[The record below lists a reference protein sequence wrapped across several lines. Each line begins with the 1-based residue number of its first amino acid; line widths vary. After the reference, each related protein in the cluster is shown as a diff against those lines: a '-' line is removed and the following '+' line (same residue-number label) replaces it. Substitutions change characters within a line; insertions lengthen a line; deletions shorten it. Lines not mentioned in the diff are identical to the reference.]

1 MRLSRRTSGDCVRQI
16 ARAEGLTGF
25 YKGCIPRLNRVCI
38 EVALA
43 FCIFDSVLSAF
54 GRVWPK

>member
-1 MRLSRRTSGDCVRQI
+1 MSCRTSADCMRQI
-16 ARAEGLTGF
+16 ARNDGLAGF

-54 GRVWPK
+54 GRVWPI

>member
-1 MRLSRRTSGDCVRQI
+1 MRQI

-43 FCIFDSVLSAF
+43 FCIFDSVLSTF
-54 GRVWPK
+54 GRVWPSSS